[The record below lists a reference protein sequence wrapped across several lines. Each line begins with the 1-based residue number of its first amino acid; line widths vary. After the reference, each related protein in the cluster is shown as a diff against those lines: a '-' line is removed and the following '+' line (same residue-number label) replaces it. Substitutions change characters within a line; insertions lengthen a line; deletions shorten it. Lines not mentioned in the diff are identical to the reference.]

1 MTASSADNA
10 VQNYKQEIGNTFL
23 IQSRCEYA
31 HKNDPLVIP
40 KSVAGN
46 VNL

>member
-1 MTASSADNA
+1 MNASSADNA
-10 VQNYKQEIGNTFL
+10 VQNYKQVIGNTFL
-23 IQSRCEYA
+23 IQCENA

>member
-1 MTASSADNA
+1 MNESSADNA
-10 VQNYKQEIGNTFL
+10 VQNYNKVIGNTFL